1 MKEDVGT
8 SKPQKVWNKE
18 RVLNAKMNICTHTDQ
33 NTIYVHTH
41 THTHTPSVIPRV
53 NNRRRRVCYLA
64 TTVHKI

>member
-41 THTHTPSVIPRV
+41 THTHTICNTES
-53 NNRRRRVCYLA
+53 
-64 TTVHKI
+64 K